1 MSILIYECDRI
12 CRGGGVNCTL
22 TIYGVSIMKNLY
34 LTIFALNALLSGCS
48 INKNASAPQYT
59 YCAVAH
65 ISDPAWVQQDRN
77 SNYLISKIGLVH
89 DRESERDITT
99 LVKQTLAQNLYSDVH
114 AYSQSTLD
122 NSERLVSNYNVNVA
136 TNVQLQNVKTE
147 FTKVDNCLV
156 AWASVSQIDADIAL
170 AKSHPI
176 NEKEHAAWQ
185 LIEASKN
192 INDYKQHLKLYPQGL
207 YADTAKARIDVLNKH
222 YNKQAINRSFRDPTV
237 RMLAHLFNNLF
248 N

>member
-1 MSILIYECDRI
+1 MLK
-12 CRGGGVNCTL
+12 TL
-22 TIYGVSIMKNLY
+22 FTI
-34 LTIFALNALLSGCS
+34 ALLVCLLSACS
-48 INKNASAPQYT
+48 VNKSANSPQYT

-65 ISDPAWVQQDRN
+65 VSDPEWVQQDRN
-77 SNYLISKIGLVH
+77 YNYLISKVGVIH
-89 DRESERDITT
+89 NRESERDITA

-114 AYSQSTLD
+114 AYSQSTLN
-122 NSERLVSNYNVNVA
+122 NSAQLVTNYNVNVA

-147 FTKVDNCLV
+147 FTKVDDCLV
-156 AWASVSQIDADIAL
+156 AWASVSQNDAEIAL

-192 INDYKQHLKLYPQGL
+192 INDYKQHLKLYPRGL
-207 YADTAKARIDVLNKH
+207 YTETAKARIDVLKKH
-222 YNKQAINRSFRDPTV
+222 YNKQAINRSFKDPTV

-248 N
+248 